1 MKAIN
6 IYREPYEEGLE
17 KTGNLKLEGNK
28 DIAVHNKQNG
38 TYNDALTCRI
48 NKKMCFTP
56 RAVKEVATP

>member
-38 TYNDALTCRI
+38 TYNDALT
-48 NKKMCFTP
+48 
-56 RAVKEVATP
+56 